1 LRLSLHECGEL
12 LLSISLTYK
21 KIYDVVAR
29 IPSGKVAT
37 YGQVAELAG
46 MKGHARLV
54 GYALHNLPQNSNLPW
69 HRVINSFGKISYAIS
84 HNTDD
89 TLQKNLLETEG
100 ILFDQEGK
108 IDLKQFRWIE

>member
-1 LRLSLHECGEL
+1 
-12 LLSISLTYK
+12 LSISPTYK
-21 KIYDVVAR
+21 KIYDVVAK

-69 HRVINSFGKISYAIS
+69 HRVINSFGKISYTIS
-84 HNTDD
+84 QSADD
-89 TLQKNLLETEG
+89 TLQRNLLEIEG

-108 IDLKQFRWIE
+108 INLKQFRWIE